1 MVHNPQVNSKQQ
13 EESTLA
19 NTVSLL
25 GITITMHLKS
35 FVALNALAGAAVA
48 SPAPALHP
56 RQADLG
62 TFIQTEKS
70 IALQGVLNNFG
81 SNGNLSRG
89 AAPGVA
95 IAGNSEINPPC
106 MFSYFNTPRTC
117 HGG

>member
-1 MVHNPQVNSKQQ
+1 
-13 EESTLA
+13 
-19 NTVSLL
+19 
-25 GITITMHLKS
+25 MHLKS

-81 SNGNLSRG
+81 PNGNLSRG
-89 AAPGVA
+89 AAPGGA